1 MLRDNRTARTRG
13 LTLIEVMVA
22 LGVMIILVGGIFL
35 IVQTSLKAVLI
46 VDNNASRQDEIT
58 NLIDILRSS
67 FRNLPT
73 RARMTAQPISEGST
87 REHLLIIRDA
97 PGFLTWL
104 AQPEAEDMIVLLSLR
119 QDDEDAGWR
128 VCLKRFAPPKNFSEK
143 DFNPKNLLRA
153 GAKVPWLELVG
164 DFRKA
169 GIEFFDTKTQT
180 WKERWDDSNER
191 PALIKLDLVSERV
204 RDRRSNSPII
214 WVPPIKVGAAS

>member
-1 MLRDNRTARTRG
+1 MLRVNRTAHSRG

-22 LGVMIILVGGIFL
+22 IGVLIILVGGIFL
-35 IVQTSLKAVLI
+35 VVQTSLKTVLT
-46 VDNNASRQDEIT
+46 VDNNASREDEIT

-73 RARMTAQPISEGST
+73 GARMTGQPLSEKGLN
-87 REHLLIIRDA
+87 EHLLIIRDA

-104 AQPEAEDMIVLLSLR
+104 AQPEAEDTVVLISLR

-128 VCLKRFAPPKNFSEK
+128 VCLKRFAPPNNFPEE

-153 GAKVPWLELVG
+153 GAQVPWLELVG

-169 GIEFFDTKTQT
+169 GVRFFDAKSQT
-180 WKERWDDSNER
+180 WRDRWDNQKER
-191 PALIKLDLVSERV
+191 PALIELDLVSEQV

-214 WVPPIKVGAAS
+214 WVPPVKKET